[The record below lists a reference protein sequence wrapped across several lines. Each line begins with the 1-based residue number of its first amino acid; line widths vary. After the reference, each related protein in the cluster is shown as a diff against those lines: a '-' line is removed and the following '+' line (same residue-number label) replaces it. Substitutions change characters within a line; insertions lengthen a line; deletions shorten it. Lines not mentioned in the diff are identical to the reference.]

1 MKISKTS
8 EMRFMDRYAVEKL
21 DIPEEILME
30 NAGQAS
36 TYVLAQEIGIK
47 DKKFVVFC
55 GIGNNGG
62 DGLVVARKIHGDGG
76 LVKPNAKTGENISKR
91 YFKFVFPAIRLTIR
105 PSMQTVPAPIK
116 SDTNRAVV
124 ISRVRGCG
132 GLLKPYGQA
141 EEKKRNIGR

>member
-1 MKISKTS
+1 MKISNTS

-47 DKKFVVFC
+47 DKRFVVFC

-62 DGLVVARKIHGDGG
+62 DGIVVA
-76 LVKPNAKTGENISKR
+76 TENSQQWRIGQDICCGR
-91 YFKFVFPAIRLTIR
+91 Y
-105 PSMQTVPAPIK
+105 
-116 SDTNRAVV
+116 
-124 ISRVRGCG
+124 
-132 GLLKPYGQA
+132 
-141 EEKKRNIGR
+141 EKV

>member
-62 DGLVVARKIHGDGG
+62 DGLVVARKIHSNGG
-76 LVKPNAKTGENISKR
+76 LVKVFVAGDMKKFKGAAKANWNIIQKLPIEARRIESI
-91 YFKFVFPAIRLTIR
+91 AE
-105 PSMQTVPAPIK
+105 IK
-116 SDTNRAVV
+116 SDVLHCHGIVDALFGT
-124 ISRVRGCG
+124 
-132 GLLKPYGQA
+132 GLDREATGSI
-141 EEKKRNIGR
+141 KK